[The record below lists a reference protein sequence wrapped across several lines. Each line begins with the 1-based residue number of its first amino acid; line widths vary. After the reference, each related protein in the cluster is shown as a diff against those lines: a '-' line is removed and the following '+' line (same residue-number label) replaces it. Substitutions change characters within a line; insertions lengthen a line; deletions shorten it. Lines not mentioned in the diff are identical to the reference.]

1 MAYISIPSLNF
12 KDLSLDISFFDG
24 LSRTE
29 TESEKEEN
37 NEPFISPSLYNY
49 LTKIKEEIEQTLNM
63 AIEFAE
69 QGNFEDLNSCLN
81 DVMEGVDH
89 S

>member
-24 LSRTE
+24 LSGTE
-29 TESEKEEN
+29 TNLEHRVEQEVT

-49 LTKIKEEIEQTLNM
+49 
-63 AIEFAE
+63 
-69 QGNFEDLNSCLN
+69 
-81 DVMEGVDH
+81 
-89 S
+89 